1 MGNFQIRKN
10 KITFL
15 LTLRQKICKMK
26 GFIFTTLIAMVFL
39 SLSHGQDLPEC
50 IYDAFP
56 ELNKTEHSTSD
67 FAKLEYPKGF
77 TCDLC
82 VNLLTEIEN
91 IMEDQTIDDAIAHAV
106 ENLCLPIIW
115 AFEPCYKIVEACL
128 PDLIEAFVNEL
139 VPPREFCEL
148 LFICPETMRF

>member
-1 MGNFQIRKN
+1 
-10 KITFL
+10 
-15 LTLRQKICKMK
+15 
-26 GFIFTTLIAMVFL
+26 MVFL

-56 ELNKTEHSTSD
+56 ELNKTEEHSSSD

-91 IMEDQTIDDAIAHAV
+91 ILEDQTIDDAV
-106 ENLCLPIIW
+106 NL
-115 AFEPCYKIVEACL
+115 
-128 PDLIEAFVNEL
+128 LIKLSYTYFHWT
-139 VPPREFCEL
+139 
-148 LFICPETMRF
+148 LFSMICFLI

>member
-1 MGNFQIRKN
+1 MKVFAFAFFIA
-10 KITFL
+10 L
-15 LTLRQKICKMK
+15 L
-26 GFIFTTLIAMVFL
+26 G
-39 SLSHGQDLPEC
+39 LSHCQDLPEC

-56 ELNKTEHSTSD
+56 NLNNTEHSLRTV
-67 FAKLEYPKGF
+67 FPHEPKGF

-91 IMEDQTIDDAIAHAV
+91 ILEDQTIDDAVAHAV

-115 AFEPCYKIVEACL
+115 AFEPCYKIVESCL

-139 VPPREFCEL
+139 VAPREFCEL
-148 LFICPETMRF
+148 LFICPETPF